1 MGFWPFQEGIS
12 TESRLATQG
21 RTVWAPSGVLGILID
36 LGYVSQ
42 VDVLGDVMGKEVGE
56 DVSLGSAQP
65 TLCLTAEHALEH
77 SLAPVDYDV
86 VVEEAKG
93 FIKQPTL
100 EQPNGPS

>member
-56 DVSLGSAQP
+56 DVSLASALP
-65 TLCLTAEHALEH
+65 GLRFAAEHALIISFASVNH
-77 SLAPVDYDV
+77 DV
-86 VVEEAKG
+86 EVEGVRAHRHRS
-93 FIKQPTL
+93 Q
-100 EQPNGPS
+100 NGHEK